1 MIGGMGREGGG
12 CSWLVGQLSAGL
24 QTTQWQVADIRARFT
39 SFLCV
44 ISVRPF
50 VALLKAIYADN
61 VHCFVFSKLKKKR

>member
-1 MIGGMGREGGG
+1 MGGRG

-24 QTTQWQVADIRARFT
+24 QTTQWQVVDIRARFT

-50 VALLKAIYADN
+50 VALLKAIYADS
-61 VHCFVFSKLKKKR
+61 VHVVLSSLD